1 MIDLARSEPGIPVL
15 PEQLDRD
22 PWLLNVRNG
31 TLDLRT
37 GLLRPHTQADLLTK
51 MAAVEYHPGAECSRW
66 LAFLDRI
73 MARSRQLIDYL
84 QRVVGYSLTGDVSEQ
99 CLFFFHGS
107 GANGK
112 STFLKT
118 SKDILGD
125 YALQAVSE
133 LLMAKNTE
141 AHPTERA
148 DLFGRRFVATIET
161 DDGKRMAESLMK
173 QLTGGDSVRARRMRE
188 DFWEFDPTWKI
199 FMAANHKPVI
209 RGGDFAVWRRIK
221 LVPFTVTIPDR
232 EKDKNL
238 LDKLKGE
245 WPGILA
251 WAVQG
256 CLLWQREG
264 LCEPEEV
271 REATAAYQAEQDQVQ
286 AFLDECCFVH
296 STAKAAAGALYDAY
310 VAWSGDRHMT
320 PKAFGQRLQEKGF
333 EPTRLHGGARAY
345 AGIGLHAR
353 AEKPQAA
360 AFG

>member
-1 MIDLARSEPGIPVL
+1 M
-15 PEQLDRD
+15 
-22 PWLLNVRNG
+22 
-31 TLDLRT
+31 
-37 GLLRPHTQADLLTK
+37 
-51 MAAVEYHPGAECSRW
+51 
-66 LAFLDRI
+66 
-73 MARSRQLIDYL
+73 
-84 QRVVGYSLTGDVSEQ
+84 
-99 CLFFFHGS
+99 
-107 GANGK
+107 
-112 STFLKT
+112 
-118 SKDILGD
+118 LGD

-161 DDGKRMAESLMK
+161 DEGKRMAESLMK

-199 FMAANHKPVI
+199 FLAANHRPVI
-209 RGGDFAVWRRIK
+209 RGCDFAVWRRIK
-221 LVPFTVTIPDR
+221 LVPFTVTIPEK

-238 LDKLKGE
+238 LDKLKAE

-256 CLLWQREG
+256 CLLWQQEG
-264 LCEPEEV
+264 LCEPAEV
-271 REATAAYQAEQDQVQ
+271 REATAAYQAEQDQIQ

-296 STAKAAAGALYDAY
+296 SSARAAAGALHDAF

-333 EPTRLHGGARAY
+333 EPTRLHGGVRGY
-345 AGIGLHAR
+345 MGIGLLAKVEQPH
-353 AEKPQAA
+353 EE